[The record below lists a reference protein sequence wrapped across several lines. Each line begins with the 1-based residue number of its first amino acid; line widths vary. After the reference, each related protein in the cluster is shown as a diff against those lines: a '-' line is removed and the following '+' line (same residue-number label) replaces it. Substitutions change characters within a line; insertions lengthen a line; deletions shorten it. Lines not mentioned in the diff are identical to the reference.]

1 MWRNRIGVKD
11 GAIAD
16 WILLRV
22 LIALPI
28 SVLLTTIW
36 VVVHSVCCFGL
47 VIIIVG
53 VAVGVVAFQGGE
65 IFVNLVASFDEI
77 VLRFGA
83 LLLLCLA
90 RVAYRRILKSVTVED
105 GNSFLS
111 ISHIGIALAINRS
124 AILVH
129 PWRRWEECTI
139 GRTWV
144 LLRLPSICILWVASF
159 FEIATV
165 GTAHEKL
172 LLLDGWYSWSKIV
185 AKDSYA
191 SALDLL
197 GELRLIAL
205 PLRASLVLE
214 L

>member
-1 MWRNRIGVKD
+1 M
-11 GAIAD
+11 
-16 WILLRV
+16 
-22 LIALPI
+22 
-28 SVLLTTIW
+28 LLTTIW

-129 PWRRWEECTI
+129 P
-139 GRTWV
+139 
-144 LLRLPSICILWVASF
+144 
-159 FEIATV
+159 
-165 GTAHEKL
+165 
-172 LLLDGWYSWSKIV
+172 
-185 AKDSYA
+185 
-191 SALDLL
+191 
-197 GELRLIAL
+197 
-205 PLRASLVLE
+205 
-214 L
+214 